1 MNSRFKLVVVTSS
14 TFLVV
19 LLLLGAVMGQSASP
33 EEPYRHLSVYSEV
46 LSRIK
51 SEYVEEP
58 DIKNVTLGAMNG
70 LLEAIDPFA
79 SYLSAEQYK
88 QYLKSQDV
96 KNAGVGLV
104 LSRKFGYVGVVNA
117 IPGSAAAKAGLGT
130 GDMLESI
137 AGIATRDMP
146 LAYAELLLQGA
157 PGTSVDVTALRV
169 RKPEPQKI
177 TLNRSMTHYPSVTSK
192 LLPDGI
198 GLVQIPAMESG
209 KAKEITTQVDSLI
222 KQGAKKLILDMR
234 NSGVGKAED
243 GVAVANLFLD
253 KGLITYAQGQKV
265 KRQDYNAAPEKAL
278 YKSQPI
284 VVITNRGTANAAE
297 IVAASLLDSK
307 RADVV
312 GERTYGDAAIRKAV
326 TMDDGAAVI
335 LSVAKFYSPSGK
347 AIQDTGV
354 TPTVM
359 VTEAEALVD
368 TEDGQESP
376 NVPDQQKKD
385 KDEDLLLK
393 KAVEVLTK
401 GKPASG
407 IPTSSA
413 GKPEDRLNAP
423 NPLLK

>member
-1 MNSRFKLVVVTSS
+1 M
-14 TFLVV
+14 
-19 LLLLGAVMGQSASP
+19 
-33 EEPYRHLSVYSEV
+33 
-46 LSRIK
+46 
-51 SEYVEEP
+51 
-58 DIKNVTLGAMNG
+58 TL
-70 LLEAIDPFA
+70 I
-79 SYLSAEQYK
+79 
-88 QYLKSQDV
+88 
-96 KNAGVGLV
+96 
-104 LSRKFGYVGVVNA
+104 
-117 IPGSAAAKAGLGT
+117 
-130 GDMLESI
+130 
-137 AGIATRDMP
+137 
-146 LAYAELLLQGA
+146 
-157 PGTSVDVTALRV
+157 
-169 RKPEPQKI
+169 
-177 TLNRSMTHYPSVTSK
+177 RSMTHYPSVTSK

-209 KAKEITTQVDSLI
+209 KAKEITAQIDSLI

-243 GVAVANLFLD
+243 GVAIANLFLD

-265 KRQDYNAAPEKAL
+265 KRQDFNAAPEKAL

-284 VVITNRGTANAAE
+284 VVITNRGTASAAE

-307 RADVV
+307 RADIV

-359 VTEAEALVD
+359 VTEADTLVD
-368 TEDGQESP
+368 TEEGQESP
-376 NVPDQQKKD
+376 NAPEQQKKD

>member
-33 EEPYRHLSVYSEV
+33 EEPYRQLSVYSEV

-70 LLEAIDPFA
+70 LLESIDPFA

-88 QYLKSQDV
+88 QYLKTQDT
-96 KNAGVGLV
+96 KKAGVGLV

-117 IPGSAAAKAGLGT
+117 IPGSSAAKAGLGT

-137 AGIATRDMP
+137 GGVATRDMP
-146 LAYAELLLQGA
+146 LAYAEMLLQGDT
-157 PGTSVDVTALRV
+157 GTSVEITALRV

-177 TLNRSMTHYPSVTSK
+177 TLTRAMTRYPRVTSK

-198 GLVQIPAMESG
+198 GLVQIPAHRERG
-209 KAKEITTQVDSLI
+209 KVKEITAQIDGLVNRAPRSSFWI
-222 KQGAKKLILDMR
+222 CAMR
-234 NSGVGKAED
+234 ASVKPED

-253 KGLITYAQGQKV
+253 KGKITYAQGQKV
-265 KRQDYNAAPEKAL
+265 KRQDYNAVPEKAI
-278 YKSQPI
+278 YKTQPI
-284 VVITNRGTANAAE
+284 VIITNRGTASAAE
-297 IVAASLLDSK
+297 IVAASLLDAK
-307 RADVV
+307 RAEVV
-312 GERTYGDAAIRKAV
+312 GERTYGDAAIRKAI

-354 TPTVM
+354 TPTVL
-359 VTEAEALVD
+359 VTEAETFVD
-368 TEDGQESP
+368 TEEGQEAPAAPDSP
-376 NVPDQQKKD
+376 RR
-385 KDEDLLLK
+385 
-393 KAVEVLTK
+393 TRMI
-401 GKPASG
+401 SF
-407 IPTSSA
+407 
-413 GKPEDRLNAP
+413 
-423 NPLLK
+423 